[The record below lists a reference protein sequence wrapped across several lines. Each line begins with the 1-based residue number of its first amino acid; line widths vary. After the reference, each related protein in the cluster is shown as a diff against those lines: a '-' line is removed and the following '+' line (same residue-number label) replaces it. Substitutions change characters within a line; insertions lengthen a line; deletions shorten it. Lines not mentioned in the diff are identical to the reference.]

1 MNTSEHLRLPGW
13 ERQNET
19 HDLPSDII
27 SAEPGIEPTTFTF
40 PVNAEPLEPAWWNQS
55 LNIPFSTSF
64 RKILFFLAKWKNC
77 DLFKIVQ
84 HFLKEK
90 NKKQHK

>member
-40 PVNAEPLEPAWWNQS
+40 PVNAEPLEPYW
-55 LNIPFSTSF
+55 
-64 RKILFFLAKWKNC
+64 
-77 DLFKIVQ
+77 
-84 HFLKEK
+84 
-90 NKKQHK
+90 